1 MARQAASAM
10 AAMSDD
16 QLAAML
22 AQSGMPGVT
31 PDIAKQAA
39 AMMRS
44 MPPDQLAAMAQAQAA
59 AGFPGAPAAGA
70 PAQAA
75 APAVA
80 AAGAV
85 SASAAATS
93 SAAAAAAAG
102 GSPDQMAAAAEAMKQ
117 NPEMLKQVGMGAYAA
132 AGCPLA
138 CAVVVP
144 APFTGVVARLYNT
157 HAGLHPASAAPLM
170 LSCQSTPVEH

>member
-1 MARQAASAM
+1 M

-31 PDIAKQAA
+31 PDMAKQAA

-70 PAQAA
+70 PAQPA
-75 APAVA
+75 APAV
-80 AAGAV
+80 
-85 SASAAATS
+85 S
-93 SAAAAAAAG
+93 SAAGSLASAGPAAAAAG

-117 NPEMLKQVGMGAYAA
+117 NPEMLKQARMGAHISCCWVPVGMCCCG
-132 AGCPLA
+132 
-138 CAVVVP
+138 
-144 APFTGVVARLYNT
+144 
-157 HAGLHPASAAPLM
+157 ASAVYRGRCTALQRTCPPSPSLCCSADALLPIRTCGA
-170 LSCQSTPVEH
+170 LS